1 MQRLVPALAVLCL
14 ACVAISGASA
24 NDSEIAREITGRLK
38 HEQDAGNL
46 WGFDINLQVEE
57 GRVLLSG
64 HVASQEQRQ
73 LAHRLARQARGVDQ
87 VVNQLKVESSGPV
100 RERATAAA
108 APRGPSD
115 GEIAAEIADQLRAH
129 QKRSNLRGFS
139 IDLSVENGVATLQ
152 GHVPDQEQM
161 SLALDSAWNVAGVR
175 DVVNE
180 LDVQRSE
187 PVSTRLASSGSERP
201 AMPQLA
207 PRPLDRAATEPQ
219 RTRSTR
225 PSDPPAAATVA
236 NSQEPVD
243 AQEPVGL
250 RSQTA
255 LAAVEP
261 PVLARPSSAQPV
273 SLASNLSS
281 ENRDQQIGNTLI
293 GQLRDAKDR
302 GELRGFGINVNVE
315 DGVIHLS
322 GRVAS
327 YEQERLV
334 LEKARRIP
342 GTRKVV
348 GDMDVQERSMAA
360 QPVSYPNVL
369 MPGTDDLARGY
380 SASGD
385 QTPLPLGAVR
395 GAAQMGGAALG
406 APLMA
411 INHLSAGGPAA
422 LPGTG
427 QADVPARYDHPNLPG
442 YAWPTYAAYP
452 NYAAVTYP
460 TQYSPTAWPY
470 IGPFHPY
477 PQVPLGWRKV
487 TLRWDDGWWKL
498 QFQSR

>member
-1 MQRLVPALAVLCL
+1 MQRLVPALAVLYL

-24 NDSEIAREITGRLK
+24 SDSEIAREITGRLK

-73 LAHRLARQARGVDQ
+73 LAHRIARQVRGVDQ
-87 VVNQLKVESSGPV
+87 VVNQLRVESSVPV
-100 RERATAAA
+100 REQATAVA

-115 GEIAAEIADQLRAH
+115 AEIAAEIADQLRAH

-161 SLALDSAWNVAGVR
+161 SLALDSAWDVAGVR

-180 LDVQRSE
+180 LDVQGSE
-187 PVSTRLASSGSERP
+187 PVSTRLTSSGSEKP

-207 PRPLDRAATEPQ
+207 PRPLDRAAAQPQ
-219 RTRSTR
+219 RTRSAR
-225 PSDPPAAATVA
+225 PSDPPAAWTVA
-236 NSQEPVD
+236 NSR
-243 AQEPVGL
+243 EPVGL

-261 PVLARPSSAQPV
+261 PVLAHPSSAQPV
-273 SLASNLSS
+273 ASSARASS
-281 ENRDQQIGNTLI
+281 EDRDQQIGNMLI

-327 YEQERLV
+327 YEQEQLV

-348 GDMDVQERSMAA
+348 RDMDVQQRSLAA

-369 MPGTDDLARGY
+369 MPNADDLARDY

-395 GAAQMGGAALG
+395 GAAHMGGAALG

-422 LPGTG
+422 LPGAG